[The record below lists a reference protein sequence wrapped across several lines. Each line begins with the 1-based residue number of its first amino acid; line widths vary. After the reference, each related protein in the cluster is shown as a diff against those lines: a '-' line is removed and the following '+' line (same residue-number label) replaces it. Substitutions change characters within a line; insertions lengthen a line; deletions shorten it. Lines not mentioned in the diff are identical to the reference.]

1 MKRLLV
7 GFERAVSKNSQMRI
21 KYPGQPNKFVET
33 EVDLDEEIKKLH
45 AITSAPH
52 LYEELISLK
61 AHVTILGLL
70 IHDNTDIV
78 VDAVELIK
86 ELTDTDVTV
95 ENSNAVKL
103 LVDSL
108 LENQVLELL
117 VSNLNRLNEKD
128 VDERQGVYN
137 ILGIF
142 ENFLDVIPEICEQ
155 LGSKT
160 DLLSWLLK
168 RIHIRE
174 FDSVKQYCCEIL
186 SILLQSSRANQ
197 IKVGKMNGIDVLLTA
212 VARYKKT
219 SPSTTEEE
227 EMVENLFNSLCTC
240 CVLEESKSY
249 FSRADG
255 LKLLQIMIK
264 NKSFVRRC
272 ALRLLDYVTLRDVA
286 NCRRWVSLP
295 GLGTL
300 FSAFMKS
307 PKKKRVGFSE
317 KEDEEHVI
325 SIICSLFRML
335 EFSEQGK
342 LWMRVLNKFR
352 EENMQKVERLLELY
366 EKYRQRVAKVV
377 QRIEIEFKQRRE
389 EGEEL
394 DSEDEEEV
402 YLRKLDAGLF
412 TLQHI
417 CYVISVI
424 CATNTQIKDK
434 VRQLLVFQDS
444 SFEDVKEILMVYAD
458 GIGGGEIPKEET
470 EKDQMHIKK
479 LASELIESEVPIYH

>member
-300 FSAFMKS
+300 FFSIHEVS
-307 PKKKRVGFSE
+307 KKKKS
-317 KEDEEHVI
+317 
-325 SIICSLFRML
+325 
-335 EFSEQGK
+335 
-342 LWMRVLNKFR
+342 
-352 EENMQKVERLLELY
+352 
-366 EKYRQRVAKVV
+366 
-377 QRIEIEFKQRRE
+377 RI
-389 EGEEL
+389 L
-394 DSEDEEEV
+394 
-402 YLRKLDAGLF
+402 
-412 TLQHI
+412 
-417 CYVISVI
+417 
-424 CATNTQIKDK
+424 
-434 VRQLLVFQDS
+434 
-444 SFEDVKEILMVYAD
+444 
-458 GIGGGEIPKEET
+458 
-470 EKDQMHIKK
+470 
-479 LASELIESEVPIYH
+479 